1 MEKVF
6 DEVLYPE
13 ELILKKMNNV
23 AVTPSDKTGHTFQ
36 PDYEE
41 PIQVVQEF
49 DPYLKFVTF
58 TVRRD
63 PEDED
68 VNYNIHTPPPLKS
81 AYQNSCNKVPVKFSE
96 EAPRFTGELFC

>member
-1 MEKVF
+1 MWPILSLTKVPT
-6 DEVLYPE
+6 VL
-13 ELILKKMNNV
+13 
-23 AVTPSDKTGHTFQ
+23 VTKHFNQ
-36 PDYEE
+36 KADYEE

-81 AYQNSCNKVPVKFSE
+81 AYQNSCNKVPVKFGE
-96 EAPRFTGELFC
+96 EAPRFTGEFFC